1 MKLEVHHIRALKGQR
16 QLTELN
22 VQSVDQAA
30 AAEAAGIDMIVSGNR
45 AELPSRRAAAPA
57 THYCFGLIYGHPVN
71 ACEAKRAAFDALEAG
86 ADSIYCAM
94 HFDVIEAMARE
105 GIPVVG
111 HAGLVP
117 QKARLTGFRAFGKTP
132 QEAGALMQTIRRYE
146 DAGAFAVELEVVAE
160 PVATAIARTTPLTI
174 ISMGSG
180 AGCDVQY
187 LFGVDVLGETT
198 GRIPRHSRMYDNFA
212 IEYARLQDR
221 RVKAFSAFAADVAGG
236 QFPGPSETVALSPAQ
251 ADAMAAFLTDPR
263 GQDIAHA

>member
-1 MKLEVHHIRALKGQR
+1 MKLEVHHIRALKGKR

-30 AAEAAGIDMIVSGNR
+30 AAEAAGIDIIVSGWR
-45 AELPSRRAAAPA
+45 PEFPARRAAAPN
-57 THYCFGLIYGHPVN
+57 THFCFGLIYGHVVN
-71 ACEAKRAAFDALEAG
+71 ADEAKRGAFEALEAG

-117 QKARLTGFRAFGKTP
+117 QKHRLTGMRAFGRTP
-132 QEAGALMQTIRRYE
+132 AEARALMQTIRRYE

-160 PVATAIARTTPLTI
+160 PVASAISRATPLTI

-187 LFGVDVLGETT
+187 LFAVDVLGETR
-198 GRIPRHSRMYDNFA
+198 GRIPRHSRVYDDFA
-212 IEYARLQDR
+212 AEYVRLQDR
-221 RVKAFSAFAADVAGG
+221 RVKAFSAFRADVAGG
-236 QFPGPSETVALSPAQ
+236 SFPGPSELVTLKPAEAEAL
-251 ADAMAAFLTDPR
+251 AAFLADPR
-263 GQDIAHA
+263 KD

>member
-1 MKLEVHHIRALKGQR
+1 MKLEVHHIRALKGKR

-30 AAEAAGIDMIVSGNR
+30 AAEAAGIDIIVSGWR
-45 AELPSRRAAAPA
+45 PEFPARRAAAPN
-57 THYCFGLIYGHPVN
+57 THFCFGLIYGHVVN
-71 ACEAKRAAFDALEAG
+71 ADEAKRGAFEALEAG

-94 HFDVIEAMARE
+94 HFDVIEAMAKE

-117 QKARLTGFRAFGKTP
+117 QKHRLTGMRAFGRTP
-132 QEAGALMQTIRRYE
+132 AEARALMQTIRRYE

-160 PVATAIARTTPLTI
+160 PVATAISHATPLTI

-187 LFGVDVLGETT
+187 LFAVDVLGETK
-198 GRIPRHSRMYDNFA
+198 GRVPRHSRVYDDFA
-212 IEYARLQDR
+212 AEYARLQDR
-221 RVKAFSAFAADVAGG
+221 RVKAFSAFRADVAGG
-236 QFPGPSETVALSPAQ
+236 SFPGPSELVTLRPAEAEAL
-251 ADAMAAFLTDPR
+251 AAFLADPR
-263 GQDIAHA
+263 KD

>member
-1 MKLEVHHIRALKGQR
+1 MKLEVHHIRALKGKR

-30 AAEAAGIDMIVSGNR
+30 AAEAAGIDIIVSGFKPDF
-45 AELPSRRAAAPA
+45 AARRAAAPA
-57 THYCFGLIYGHPVN
+57 THFCFGLIYGHVVN
-71 ACEAKRAAFDALEAG
+71 ADEARRGAFEALEAG

-117 QKARLTGFRAFGKTP
+117 QKHRLTGMRAFGRTAT
-132 QEAGALMQTIRRYE
+132 EARALMQTIRRYE

-160 PVATAIARTTPLTI
+160 PVATAISRATPLTI

-180 AGCDVQY
+180 PGCDVQY
-187 LFGVDVLGETT
+187 LFAVDILGETK
-198 GRIPRHSRMYDNFA
+198 GRIPRHSRVYDNFA
-212 IEYARLQDR
+212 AEYARLQDR
-221 RVKAFSAFAADVAGG
+221 RVKAFSAFRADVAGG
-236 QFPGPSETVALSPAQ
+236 QFPGPSELVTLKPDEEAAL
-251 ADAMAAFLTDPR
+251 ADFLADPR
-263 GQDIAHA
+263 RQDDA

>member
-30 AAEAAGIDMIVSGNR
+30 AAEAAGIDIIVSGHR
-45 AELPSRRAAAPA
+45 GELAARRAAAPV
-57 THYCFGLIYGHPVN
+57 THFCFGLVYGHHVN
-71 ACEAKRAAFDALEAG
+71 ADEAKRAAFDALEAG
-86 ADSIYCAM
+86 ADSIYCAA
-94 HFDVIEAMARE
+94 HFDIIAAMSRE

-117 QKARLTGFRAFGKTP
+117 QKARMTGFRAFGKTP
-132 QEAGALMQTIRRYE
+132 AEARALMQTMRRYE

-160 PVATAIARTTPLTI
+160 PVATAIARATPLTI

-198 GRIPRHSRMYDNFA
+198 GRIPRHSRVYDDLA
-212 IEYARLQDR
+212 SEYIRLQAR
-221 RVKAFSAFAADVAGG
+221 RVTAFKAFRDDVAGR
-236 QFPGPSETVALSPAQ
+236 QFPTMSETVRLNSAE
-251 ADAMAAFLTDPR
+251 ADALAAFLADPR
-263 GQDIAHA
+263 AQD

>member
-1 MKLEVHHIRALKGQR
+1 MKLEVHHIRALKGKR

-30 AAEAAGIDMIVSGNR
+30 AAQAAGIDIIVSGWR
-45 AELPSRRAAAPA
+45 PEFPARRAAAPD
-57 THYCFGLIYGHPVN
+57 THFCFGLIYGHVVN
-71 ACEAKRAAFDALEAG
+71 ADEAKRGAFEALEAG

-117 QKARLTGFRAFGKTP
+117 QKHRLTGMRAFGRTV
-132 QEAGALMQTIRRYE
+132 QEARAIMRTIKSYE

-160 PVATAIARTTPLTI
+160 PVATAISRATPLTI

-187 LFGVDVLGETT
+187 LFAVDVLGETK
-198 GRIPRHSRMYDNFA
+198 GRIPRHSRVYDDFA
-212 IEYARLQDR
+212 AEYARLQDR
-221 RVKAFSAFAADVAGG
+221 RVKAFSAFRADVAGG
-236 QFPGPSETVALSPAQ
+236 SFPGPSERVTLKPGEAEALAS
-251 ADAMAAFLTDPR
+251 FLADPR
-263 GQDIAHA
+263 KD

>member
-1 MKLEVHHIRALKGQR
+1 MKLEVHHIRALKGNR

-30 AAEAAGIDMIVSGNR
+30 AAEAAGIDIIVSGYR
-45 AELPSRRAAAPA
+45 PDFPARRAAAPD
-57 THYCFGLIYGHPVN
+57 THFCFGLIYGHHVN
-71 ACEAKRAAFDALEAG
+71 ADEAKRAAFEALEAG

-94 HFDVIEAMARE
+94 HFDVVEAMARE

-117 QKARLTGFRAFGKTP
+117 QKHRLTGMRAFGRKP
-132 QEAGALMQTIRRYE
+132 DEARALMQTIRRYE

-160 PVATAIARTTPLTI
+160 PVATAISRATPLTI

-187 LFGVDVLGETT
+187 LFAVDLLGETN
-198 GRIPRHSRMYDNFA
+198 GRIPRHARVYDDFA
-212 IEYARLQDR
+212 AEYARLQDR

-236 QFPGPSETVALSPAQ
+236 LFPDPSEIVTLKPDEAAAL
-251 ADAMAAFLTDPR
+251 ADFLADPR
-263 GQDIAHA
+263 R